1 MDWAR
6 EEDWLEDCKVCLY
19 GRDLMVLDGFV
30 SGDWSWWLFEDLIG
44 FRRDDVREDVIRL
57 NLILKLKMV
66 DFLKIV
72 RIKD

>member
-1 MDWAR
+1 
-6 EEDWLEDCKVCLY
+6 
-19 GRDLMVLDGFV
+19 MVLDGFV